1 MLDLISFLTQIQVR
15 KAVKIEEVAAAA
27 GKLSLP
33 FRCFNNTYQIQRI
46 MSTKIIILWVIAV
59 ILVTAISISLSFFMH
74 KPAEPVEY
82 KNKIPMQKTEV
93 GERIKLP
100 EPSYTGSTSVEVA
113 LSQRRSIRDYSGENL
128 TLDEV
133 SQLLWAAQGITAP
146 WGGRTAPSAGA
157 LYPLELYLVVGDV
170 EGIDKG
176 VYKYSRE
183 EHELEKV
190 KEGDIRAELA
200 EAAVGQECVRD
211 AAIDIVFTAVYE
223 RTTRKY
229 GERGIRYVH
238 MEAGHAAQNVYL
250 QAVSLDLGTVVIGA
264 FIDDRVKELV
274 NAGEQEKTLYIMP
287 VGRKG

>member
-1 MLDLISFLTQIQVR
+1 
-15 KAVKIEEVAAAA
+15 
-27 GKLSLP
+27 
-33 FRCFNNTYQIQRI
+33 

-59 ILVTAISISLSFFMH
+59 VLVVAIAISLSFFMH
-74 KPAEPVEY
+74 KPAEPEEY
-82 KNKIPMQKTEV
+82 KNKIPMQKIEV

-100 EPSYTGSTSVEVA
+100 EPRYTSNTSVEEA
-113 LSQRRSIRDYSGENL
+113 LSKRRSIRDYSGKNL
-128 TLDEV
+128 TIEEV

-157 LYPLELYLVVGDV
+157 LYPLELYVVVGDV

-176 VYKYSRE
+176 VYKYRPE

-190 KEGDIRAELA
+190 KDGDIRIELA
-200 EAAVGQECVRD
+200 DAAVGQECVRD

-229 GERGIRYVH
+229 GERGIRYAQ

-250 QAVSLDLGTVVIGA
+250 QAVPLDFGTVVIGA
-264 FIDDRVKELV
+264 FVDCKVKEIM
-274 NAGEQEKTLYIMP
+274 NMHEQESPLYIMP

>member
-1 MLDLISFLTQIQVR
+1 
-15 KAVKIEEVAAAA
+15 
-27 GKLSLP
+27 
-33 FRCFNNTYQIQRI
+33 
-46 MSTKIIILWVIAV
+46 MSTKITILWVIAV
-59 ILVTAISISLSFFMH
+59 VLVTAIAILISLPFFMH
-74 KPAEPVEY
+74 KPAELEEY

-100 EPSYTGSTSVEVA
+100 EPGYTGNTSVEAA
-113 LSQRRSIRDYSGENL
+113 LSKRRSIRDYSGENL

-157 LYPLELYLVVGDV
+157 LYPLELYVVVGDV

-176 VYKYSRE
+176 VYKYSQE

-190 KEGDIRAELA
+190 KEDDIRAELA
-200 EAAVGQECVRD
+200 DAAVGQECVSD

-238 MEAGHAAQNVYL
+238 IEAGHAAQNVYL
-250 QAVSLDLGTVVIGA
+250 QAVSLDIGTVVIGA
-264 FIDDRVKELV
+264 FMDDRVKELV
-274 NAGEQEKTLYIMP
+274 NAGEQENPLYIMP
-287 VGRKG
+287 VERKR

>member
-1 MLDLISFLTQIQVR
+1 
-15 KAVKIEEVAAAA
+15 
-27 GKLSLP
+27 
-33 FRCFNNTYQIQRI
+33 
-46 MSTKIIILWVIAV
+46 MSTKIIVIISLV
-59 ILVTAISISLSFFMH
+59 LVTATLLSLYILHNHAGLIEEQQDM
-74 KPAEPVEY
+74 
-82 KNKIPMQKTEV
+82 

-100 EPSYTGSTSVEVA
+100 EPCNTSNTSVETA
-113 LSQRRSIRDYSGENL
+113 LSQRRSIRTYSGDNL
-128 TLDEV
+128 TIEEV
-133 SQLLWAAQGITAP
+133 SQLLWSAQGITAP

-176 VYKYSRE
+176 VYQYRPE

-190 KEGDIRAELA
+190 KADDIRAELA
-200 EAAVGQECVRD
+200 DAALGQECIRD

-229 GERGIRYVH
+229 GERGIRYAH

-250 QAVSLDLGTVVIGA
+250 QAVALDLGTVVIGA
-264 FIDDRVKELV
+264 FNDSKVEKIV
-274 NAGEQEKTLYIMP
+274 NISEQGNPLYIMP

>member
-1 MLDLISFLTQIQVR
+1 
-15 KAVKIEEVAAAA
+15 
-27 GKLSLP
+27 
-33 FRCFNNTYQIQRI
+33 
-46 MSTKIIILWVIAV
+46 MSTTKIIILWVIAV
-59 ILVTAISISLSFFMH
+59 ILVAAISISLSFFMH

-82 KNKIPMQKTEV
+82 KNKIPMQKIEV
-93 GERIKLP
+93 GGRIKLP
-100 EPSYTGSTSVEVA
+100 EPSYTSNTSVEEA

-157 LYPLELYLVVGDV
+157 LYPLELYVVVGDV

-176 VYKYSRE
+176 VYKYRNSRA

-200 EAAVGQECVRD
+200 DAAIGQECIRD

-264 FIDDRVKELV
+264 FIDGEVKEIM
-274 NAGEQEKTLYIMP
+274 NMQEQETPLYIMP